1 MQLSDFRLKVFLFF
15 ILVYLYLQIFNQ
27 FDQANTNTNTKTS
40 QFDHQANTV
49 LPASKSSV
57 KSFTAKFHFFSAF
70 SSGPSGKVTIL
81 VLAHNSI
88 KVKKSNFHPQRKR
101 DGMLWKDLKVLKVD
115 LYLSERRLVLQSYS
129 GAWTKTTEGAGE
141 ALKYTFLRHSGIFID
156 AIVLL

>member
-88 KVKKSNFHPQRKR
+88 KVKKNQVFTLKEK
-101 DGMLWKDLKVLKVD
+101 GMKCF
-115 LYLSERRLVLQSYS
+115 ER
-129 GAWTKTTEGAGE
+129 
-141 ALKYTFLRHSGIFID
+141 I
-156 AIVLL
+156 